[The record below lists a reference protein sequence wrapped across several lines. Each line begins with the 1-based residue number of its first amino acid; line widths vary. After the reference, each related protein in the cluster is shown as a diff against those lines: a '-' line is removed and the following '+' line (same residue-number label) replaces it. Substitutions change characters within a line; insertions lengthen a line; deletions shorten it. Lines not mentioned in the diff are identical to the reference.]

1 MQSLNN
7 LDVVI
12 LVITAIS
19 ALIALYRGLVKE
31 VLSIIGWIL
40 ASILIF
46 YLLPILTPVAK
57 NYIENTIMAS
67 IVTTL
72 VILIVFYI
80 IWLFSTDAL
89 IGKVRSSK
97 LSKLDRMLGL
107 LFGVIRACLIVILFN
122 ILISWV
128 LPEEVDDGIFK
139 ESKYFTLAGEFAK
152 PIELLIP
159 DETKDLIKVN
169 KSDDKNKKNEKK
181 ETITKEDTK
190 TSVEELFEKLASP
203 KIEKT
208 GDKEE
213 KFEGYKENQTD
224 NLDRLIEATVE

>member
-31 VLSIIGWIL
+31 VLSIIGWVL

>member
-31 VLSIIGWIL
+31 VLSIIGWVL

-67 IVTTL
+67 IITTL

>member
-159 DETKDLIKVN
+159 DETKDF
-169 KSDDKNKKNEKK
+169 S
-181 ETITKEDTK
+181 
-190 TSVEELFEKLASP
+190 A
-203 KIEKT
+203 
-208 GDKEE
+208 G
-213 KFEGYKENQTD
+213 
-224 NLDRLIEATVE
+224 TV